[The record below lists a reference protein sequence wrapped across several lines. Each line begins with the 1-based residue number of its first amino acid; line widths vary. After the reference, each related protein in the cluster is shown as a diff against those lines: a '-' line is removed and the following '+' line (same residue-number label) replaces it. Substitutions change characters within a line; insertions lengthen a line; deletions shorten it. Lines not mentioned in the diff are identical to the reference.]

1 MRACVSDAAARIA
14 PASSFLERFV
24 DEALCEAIV
33 SRWTDARV
41 EVRRHLPLV
50 GWERMPESTA
60 RRPPTKRESDLH
72 VIPPRGSVPAI
83 LSEHKIWDLDASLFD
98 VAKLLTFAR
107 LDGVASTYLVAGER
121 RELFD
126 THKPGRALYA
136 RTDRS
141 WHITELC
148 HGPWKDTWMKHLLN
162 AGVAPTSLPLDFET
176 TFLAEAPVAGFP
188 DHDLRCVRMEA
199 KPNSDMVE
207 FRHGRMLG
215 EHPPE
220 ASDE

>member
-1 MRACVSDAAARIA
+1 
-14 PASSFLERFV
+14 
-24 DEALCEAIV
+24 
-33 SRWTDARV
+33 
-41 EVRRHLPLV
+41 
-50 GWERMPESTA
+50 MPESTA

-162 AGVAPTSLPLDFET
+162 AGVARPRCRSTSRRLSLLRLRWRDSRT
-176 TFLAEAPVAGFP
+176 TIYGASAW
-188 DHDLRCVRMEA
+188 
-199 KPNSDMVE
+199 KPNRIPTWSSSGTAECSESTRLKRRTNDPRE
-207 FRHGRMLG
+207 PLGRL
-215 EHPPE
+215 PSRRRAK
-220 ASDE
+220 ASDRPRFRLAR